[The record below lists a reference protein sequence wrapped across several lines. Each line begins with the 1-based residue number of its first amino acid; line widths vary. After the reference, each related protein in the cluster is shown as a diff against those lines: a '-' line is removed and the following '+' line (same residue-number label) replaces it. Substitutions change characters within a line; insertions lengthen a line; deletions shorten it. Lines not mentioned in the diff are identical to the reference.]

1 MIDRWNESL
10 RCRRC
15 PPQVAEAVIEPLAT
29 EGSDGEPEGAV
40 DSPEHLDLN
49 WQDAAVVGSELAA
62 DTIFIVGHA
71 LSLLVAWAGCSC
83 PSNRC

>member
-1 MIDRWNESL
+1 
-10 RCRRC
+10 
-15 PPQVAEAVIEPLAT
+15 
-29 EGSDGEPEGAV
+29 
-40 DSPEHLDLN
+40 
-49 WQDAAVVGSELAA
+49 LAA